1 MSTDT
6 GTAGAVLFSRILGW
20 TKHYGIGR
28 KVAIGLIVCALIA
41 GISTYTA
48 LTGAGPFG
56 PDPATVRTLF
66 LIDLALLLILAA
78 VVARRLVR
86 LWVERR
92 RGSAGSRLHIRM
104 VGLFSVVAV
113 GPAIFVAAFSI
124 LFFNFVIQGWFNERI
139 QEAVRNSMAV
149 AEAYLKEHRD
159 NIRTD
164 ALAMAND
171 LNQAAS
177 LLRRNPAA
185 YRQLVAVQAEVRSL
199 SEAMVID
206 SNGKIIARS
215 GLTFLMEFGDLTQ
228 DVLERARDETVV
240 VLSPVGEDRVRA
252 LVKLQSYLDS
262 YLIVG
267 RVIESSVIEH
277 VERTRSAVSRYEK
290 LERERR
296 GIEITFVL
304 IFIVVALLVLLA
316 AVWFGLSIANR
327 IVSPVGALV
336 GAAERV
342 RQGDLTANVPEGG
355 ADDEIGTL
363 SRAFNRMTSQLAGQR
378 NELIEANKQL
388 DERRMFTEAVLSGV
402 SAGVIG
408 LDRNG
413 RVNLPNRSAID
424 LLGMNAEDLINR
436 DFAEAV
442 PEMGALVKEA
452 RRKRDRTIQ
461 GQVNI
466 LRNGKPRN
474 LLVRVTVER
483 AGSEA
488 EGIVVTFDDV
498 TELMTAQR
506 TAAWADVARR
516 IAHEIKNPLTPIQLS
531 AERLKR
537 KYLREVESDPTVFTQ
552 CTDTIIRQV
561 ADIGRMVDEFS
572 SFARMPA
579 PIFQVED
586 LTEIVRQELFH
597 LELTN
602 TGIDYTFTPPADPV
616 RIRCDGRQVA
626 QALSNLLRNAA
637 DAIAGQLSHE
647 GDEEQTKQGRIAVTL
662 GIDDYEIWLEVADNG
677 PGLPADLRDQLTEP
691 YVTTKE
697 KGTGLGLAIVKKI
710 MEEHGGFL
718 DMHEAENGDTAMRL
732 VFPATSLTDNHSVDE
747 GQQGEHDDTSKT
759 MVS

>member
-1 MSTDT
+1 MTTTS
-6 GTAGAVLFSRILGW
+6 GTASSAPFSRLLSW
-20 TKHYGIGR
+20 TRQYGVGR
-28 KVAIGLIVCALIA
+28 KVAIALMVCALIA
-41 GISTYTA
+41 GITTYTA

-56 PDPATVRTLF
+56 PDPVTVRILF
-66 LIDLALLLILAA
+66 LVDLVLLLLIAA
-78 VVARRLVR
+78 FIARRLVT

-92 RGSAGSRLHIRM
+92 RGSAGSRLHVRI
-104 VGLFSVVAV
+104 VGLFSLVAV

-124 LFFNFVIQGWFNERI
+124 LFFNFVIQGWFSDRI
-139 QEAVRNSMAV
+139 QQAVRNSMAV
-149 AEAYLKEHRD
+149 AEAYLTEHRD

-177 LLRRNPAA
+177 LLRQNPAR
-185 YRQLVAVQAEVRSL
+185 YRQFVAAQADIRSL
-199 SEAMVID
+199 SEAMVFD
-206 SNGKIIARS
+206 SSGQIIARS
-215 GLTFLMEFGDLTQ
+215 GLTFLMEFSEITPDFLQ
-228 DVLERARDETVV
+228 RADAETVV
-240 VLSPVGEDRVRA
+240 VLTSEGESRVRA
-252 LVKLQSYLDS
+252 LVKLRAYLDS

-267 RVIESSVIEH
+267 RVIETNVIEH

-290 LERERR
+290 LEKERH

-304 IFIVVALLVLLA
+304 IFIVVSLLVLLA

-342 RQGDLTANVPEGG
+342 RQGDLSTSVPEQD

-363 SRAFNRMTSQLAGQR
+363 SRAFNRMTNQLAGQR
-378 NELIEANKQL
+378 SELVEANKQL

-408 LDRNG
+408 LDRHG

-424 LLGMNAEDLINR
+424 LLGMEQESMIGQNLAEIVPQMADLI
-436 DFAEAV
+436 A
-442 PEMGALVKEA
+442 GAQ
-452 RRKRDRTIQ
+452 RKRHRTVQ

-466 LRNGKPRN
+466 LRHGKPRN
-474 LLVRVTVER
+474 LLVRVTVEST
-483 AGSEA
+483 GTET
-488 EGIVVTFDDV
+488 EGIVVTFDDI
-498 TELMTAQR
+498 TDLMTAQR

-537 KYLREVESDPTVFTQ
+537 KYLKEVESDPGVFTQ

-561 ADIGRMVDEFS
+561 SDIGRMVDEFS

-586 LTEIVRQELFH
+586 LGEIVRQELFQQ
-597 LELTN
+597 ELSNPGTRYSFQHPDE
-602 TGIDYTFTPPADPV
+602 II
-616 RIRCDGRQVA
+616 RLRCDGRQVA

-637 DAIAGQLSHE
+637 DAVNADDMADKTGKI
-647 GDEEQTKQGRIAVTL
+647 DITL
-662 GIDDYEIWLEVADNG
+662 NVGEHDIELNVADNG
-677 PGLPADLRDQLTEP
+677 PGLPVDLRERLTEP
-691 YVTTKE
+691 YITTKE

-710 MEEHGGFL
+710 MEEHGGTL
-718 DMHEAENGDTAMRL
+718 DMQDAPAGGTVMRLLFPTSALITEAEPEN
-732 VFPATSLTDNHSVDE
+732 DE
-747 GQQGEHDDTSKT
+747 QQGEAGREPEK